1 MTVFINSDPQQT
13 RKFTRYP
20 FDQSAS
26 LSLGKYTIDPSQI
39 ISLSI
44 TVRQAVFPLY
54 IGKIQVV
61 RNSVRL
67 HILSFSTQSVGVAY
81 LDATGQAAIKSQQG
95 DIIGSILYNP
105 VFYHFL
111 QGIISTDFSYSVQI
125 ENSVMPL
132 SPECITCLYTVGCRS
147 IKINDIQTQ
156 KNTQIVFQ
164 RNAVLK
170 SQTLNVYGDQQQ
182 PLVQKY
188 SLKKV
193 NGVDLTDKILI
204 IKPRTLSDL
213 RVLTSSNNIVF
224 AGVRDAE

>member
-1 MTVFINSDPQQT
+1 MTVFINSDPQHT

-125 ENSVMPL
+125 ESSVMPL

-147 IKINDIQTQ
+147 
-156 KNTQIVFQ
+156 TQIVFQ

-170 SQTLNVYGDQQQ
+170 NQTLNVYGDQQQ